1 MTTTTRPP
9 SRNPGRPPGRP
20 PQGLAARR
28 PAVAPAPRRTP
39 AWASRGSV
47 NLAATQL
54 LAALTLLASM
64 LAIDKVLVGSDWWLR
79 PILAVAWV
87 VGIGMLLRRTRLPG
101 VLVSLLQLVL
111 LAGLLALV
119 FGFGPS
125 DVADQLRIAAAHIQV
140 SGSPA
145 GVVPAV
151 EFVLTAAVGLLA
163 VLVDALAARWPA
175 LVAVPAVGV
184 LATGA
189 TFDPGALPWQALAAP
204 GLAYVLML
212 AAAGRAGRPGEPSRL
227 AKQRPSAADRGTVG
241 VIGGVAVVVALV
253 ATSSATG
260 IPADG
265 RLERTNVP
273 GAGAASPFTGLV
285 GDLLR
290 GEDTPLLSFASPL
303 GPRYLRT
310 VALTEWTNNEG
321 WSLADDPD
329 RDRTEA
335 GDRGG
340 GSGGGTEVLVESRGL
355 TGRFLPVLE
364 GTTEVT
370 AAARPWYLDEQLG
383 SWFRD
388 DVEDVQDY
396 VLAVDGALPTA
407 EALAADTVS
416 PTRDEVEVGDLA
428 DEVRQEALNQTAA
441 SETPFAKALALQ
453 QWFTTPS
460 NGFVYSLRVPEGTS
474 GDALVDFLN
483 FRRGYCEQYAS
494 AMAVMLRAI
503 DIPARVVVGFGS
515 GTLGA
520 DGVTTISSHNA
531 HAWVEVRFDGAGWV
545 RFDPTPGGGGQG
557 GQAAPSIEGL
567 PADAAPAQ
575 PEQREA
581 TAADPTAGE
590 GAGAGEDAAEPTPAE
605 PTAAPAQ
612 PADRADPGAPGTAAP
627 GTSGDD
633 GAAVSPWSHVGRGEL
648 ALVVL
653 LLLVT
658 GPQAW
663 RWARGRRRTA
673 RAATGGPG
681 AAEAAWQE
689 IEDLALDHGVPVSP
703 SATLRDAAASIADD
717 ARLGHI
723 ARERL
728 EALVRETEQGWFS
741 AGAAAAAGPTGAS
754 AGTVDPENGARGADL
769 VRAVTDVALGLEH
782 HRPPGP
788 WRWWFP
794 PSLRGPNAAPTAA
807 PTVASASPPS
817 RSPENR
823 RIGALQD

>member
-1 MTTTTRPP
+1 MTTTTRPSGGP
-9 SRNPGRPPGRP
+9 APRPPGRPPGRP
-20 PQGLAARR
+20 SRGLAARR
-28 PAVAPAPRRTP
+28 PAAAPAPRRAP
-39 AWASRGSV
+39 SWASSASSRTAV
-47 NLAATQL
+47 TQL
-54 LAALTLLASM
+54 LAALTLLASL
-64 LAIDKVLVGSDWWLR
+64 LAIDTVLVGSDWWLR
-79 PILAVAWV
+79 PILAVSWV
-87 VGIGMLLRRTRLPG
+87 VGIGVLLRRTRLPA
-101 VLVSLLQLVL
+101 VVVSLAQLLL
-111 LAGLLALV
+111 LAGLLSLV
-119 FGFGPS
+119 FGLGPG
-125 DVADQLRIAAAHIQV
+125 DVGDQLRIAAAHIQV

-151 EFVLTAAVGLLA
+151 ELVLTAAVGLLA

-189 TFDPGALPWQALAAP
+189 TFDPGALPWQALALP
-204 GLAYVLML
+204 GAAYVLVL
-212 AAAGRAGRPGEPSRL
+212 AAAGRAQRPGEPSRL
-227 AKQRPSAADRGTVG
+227 AQRGPSAADRSTVG
-241 VIGGVAVVVALV
+241 VIGGVAVAAALV
-253 ATSSATG
+253 ATAGATG

-290 GEDTPLLSFASPL
+290 GEDRPLLSFTSPL

-329 RDRTEA
+329 RDRSDA
-335 GDRGG
+335 GDGSGSAGG
-340 GSGGGTEVLVESRGL
+340 GGGTEVLIESRGL

-364 GTTEVT
+364 GTTEVV
-370 AAARPWYLDEQLG
+370 AASRPWYLDEQLG

-388 DVEDVQDY
+388 DVEDVRDY
-396 VLAVDGALPTA
+396 VLAVDGALPTVDQ
-407 EALAADTVS
+407 LAADTVS
-416 PTRDEVEVGDLA
+416 PARDEVEVGDLA
-428 DEVRQEALNQTAA
+428 DEVREEALAVTAA
-441 SETPFAKALALQ
+441 HETPFAKALALQ

-483 FRRGYCEQYAS
+483 LRRGYCEQYAS

-515 GTLGA
+515 GTLDA

-567 PADAAPAQ
+567 PADAAVGQ
-575 PEQREA
+575 PEQPEA
-581 TAADPTAGE
+581 TPADPSAGE
-590 GAGAGEDAAEPTPAE
+590 GAGEGGEPAEPTPAE
-605 PTAAPAQ
+605 PTAAPA
-612 PADRADPGAPGTAAP
+612 PPEDGATAPGAPGSAAP
-627 GTSGDD
+627 GAGADD

-658 GPQAW
+658 GPQAV
-663 RWARGRRRTA
+663 RWIRGRRRTA
-673 RAATGGPG
+673 LAATGGPG

-689 IEDLALDHGVPVSP
+689 IEDLALDHGAPVSP
-703 SATLRDAAASIADD
+703 SATLRDAAATIADD
-717 ARLGHI
+717 ARLGQL

-728 EALVRETEQGWFS
+728 EALVRATEQGWF
-741 AGAAAAAGPTGAS
+741 GADTGGADTGG
-754 AGTVDPENGARGADL
+754 ADVPDAEDRARGEDL

-794 PSLRGPNAAPTAA
+794 PSLRRP
-807 PTVASASPPS
+807 ASPRAGAGGRTP
-817 RSPENR
+817 R
-823 RIGALQD
+823 RRPIGALAD

>member
-1 MTTTTRPP
+1 MTTTERRPSRPP
-9 SRNPGRPPGRP
+9 NRPSPGLG
-20 PQGLAARR
+20 ARR
-28 PAVAPAPRRTP
+28 PAVAPAPRRAP
-39 AWASRGSV
+39 AWASRGTSA
-47 NLAATQL
+47 LGATQV
-54 LAALTLLASM
+54 LAALTLLASL
-64 LAIDKVLVGSDWWLR
+64 LAIDAVLVGSDWWLR
-79 PILAVAWV
+79 PILAVSWV
-87 VGIGMLLRRTRLPG
+87 VGIGLLLRRTRLPG
-101 VLVSLLQLVL
+101 VLVSLVQLLL

-119 FGFGPS
+119 FGLGPGV
-125 DVADQLRIAAAHIQV
+125 VADQLRIAAAHIQV

-151 EFVLTAAVGLLA
+151 ELVLTATVGLLA

-204 GLAYVLML
+204 GVASVLML
-212 AAAGRAGRPGEPSRL
+212 AAAGRAGRPGEPARL
-227 AKQRPSAADRGTVG
+227 AQRRPSAADRGSVA
-241 VIGGVAVVVALV
+241 VIGGVAVAVALV

-265 RLERTNVP
+265 RLERTTAP

-290 GEDTPLLSFASPL
+290 GEDTPLLSFTSPI

-329 RDRTEA
+329 RDRSDA
-335 GDRGG
+335 GDGG
-340 GSGGGTEVLVESRGL
+340 ASSGGTEVLIESRGL

-364 GTTEVT
+364 GTTEVV
-370 AAARPWYLDEQLG
+370 AASRPWYLDEQLG

-396 VLAVDGALPTA
+396 VLAVDATLPTA

-416 PTRDEVEVGDLA
+416 PTRDEIRVGDL
-428 DEVRQEALNQTAA
+428 DERVRREAENQTAA
-441 SETPFAKALALQ
+441 HATPFAKALALQ
-453 QWFTTPS
+453 QWFTTSS

-483 FRRGYCEQYAS
+483 LRRGYCEQYAS
-494 AMAVMLRAI
+494 AMAVMLRAV

-515 GTLGA
+515 GTLGE

-567 PADAAPAQ
+567 PADAAPGQ
-575 PEQREA
+575 PEQPEA
-581 TAADPTAGE
+581 TGADPTAGE
-590 GAGAGEDAAEPTPAE
+590 GAGAGEEPAEPTPAE
-605 PTAAPAQ
+605 PTAAPEEPEQGATD
-612 PADRADPGAPGTAAP
+612 PASPGATAAP
-627 GTSGDD
+627 GTGTGD
-633 GAAVSPWSHVGRGEL
+633 GAEVSPWSHVGRGEI

-653 LLLVT
+653 LLIVT
-658 GPQAW
+658 GPQAV
-663 RWARGRRRTA
+663 RWIRARRRTA
-673 RAATGGPG
+673 LAATGGPG
-681 AAEAAWQE
+681 AAEAAWRE
-689 IEDLALDHGVPVSP
+689 IEDLALDHGAPVPP
-703 SATLRDAAASIADD
+703 SATLRDAAASLADD
-717 ARLGHI
+717 ARLGAD

-728 EALVRETEQGWFS
+728 EELVRATEEGWFA
-741 AGAAAAAGPTGAS
+741 AGAAGAS
-754 AGTVDPENGARGADL
+754 AGAHDGDADADRARGELLA
-769 VRAVTDVALGLEH
+769 RAVTDVALGLEH

-794 PSLRGPNAAPTAA
+794 PSLRRTDQPPARAP
-807 PTVASASPPS
+807 
-817 RSPENR
+817 RRR
-823 RIGALQD
+823 RIGALAD